1 LRNIT
6 ASKDMSMSRSTAQW
20 DGTTRRNIMV
30 LTAAQALG
38 AASPPIVVSLG
49 GLVGQSLSSDPTLAT
64 LPVSLFNLGLAL
76 GTLPAAAVMR
86 RFGRRNGYLLG
97 TTFGMVAGLVAALGI
112 AAASFIVFC
121 LGTFTAGFYAAYV
134 QSYRFAA
141 TDSTPAAL
149 RAKAISWVMVG
160 GLIAAVIGPQLVIWT
175 RSSIP
180 GMPFAGSFLSQAAL
194 ALLAMP
200 VLLLL
205 RAPRTGGTGP
215 ASTDGGRSL
224 GEILRMP
231 RFILSVAAGVVSYG
245 LMTFVMTAAPMAM
258 VGHGHSVDHAALG
271 IQWHVLAMFAPS
283 FVTGYLITWFGK
295 ERVTTA
301 GLLLTAASA
310 AVALSGLGL
319 VHFWGS
325 LILLGIGWNFGFIG
339 ATAMVADCHT
349 AAERGKAQGANDFMV
364 FGVVAA
370 ASFFSG
376 SLLHASG
383 WQTINWLIFP
393 SVALILVPLIWRAA
407 RRSTVEYGEA

>member
-1 LRNIT
+1 MSATQTTWDRN
-6 ASKDMSMSRSTAQW
+6 A
-20 DGTTRRNIMV
+20 RRNVMV

-49 GLVGQSLSSDPTLAT
+49 GLVGQSLSADPTLAT

-86 RFGRRNGYLLG
+86 RFGRRTGYLFG
-97 TTFGMVAGLVAALGI
+97 ATFGIAAGLVAALGI
-112 AAASFIVFC
+112 AAASFVVFC
-121 LGTFTAGFYAAYV
+121 LGTFTAGFYASYV

-141 TDSTPAAL
+141 TDAVSGAL

-175 RSSIP
+175 RTAIP

-205 RAPRTGGTGP
+205 RAPRAGTAGP
-215 ASTDGGRSL
+215 ASSGGGRPL

-231 RFILSVAAGVVSYG
+231 RFMLSVAAGVVSYG

-295 ERVTTA
+295 ERVTAA

-319 VHFWGS
+319 FHFWVS

-349 AAERGKAQGANDFMV
+349 PAERGKAQGANDFMV
-364 FGVVAA
+364 FGVVAG

-393 SVALILVPLIWRAA
+393 AVALILVPLIWRAA
-407 RRSTVEYGEA
+407 RRSAVEYGEA

>member
-49 GLVGQSLSSDPTLAT
+49 GLVGQSLSSDPALAT

-205 RAPRTGGTGP
+205 RAPRAGGAGP

-295 ERVTTA
+295 ERVTAA

>member
-1 LRNIT
+1 MT
-6 ASKDMSMSRSTAQW
+6 GASPAQ
-20 DGTTRRNIMV
+20 DGVARRNVAV

-38 AASPPIVVSLG
+38 AASPPIVISLG
-49 GLVGQSLSSDPTLAT
+49 GLVGQSLSSDPALST

-76 GTLPAAAVMR
+76 GTLPAAFVMR
-86 RFGRRNGYLLG
+86 RFGRRNGYL
-97 TTFGMVAGLVAALGI
+97 FGASVGIAAGLVAAFGI
-112 AAASFIVFC
+112 HATSFILFC

-141 TDSTPAAL
+141 TDAATGAM

-160 GLIAAVIGPQLVIWT
+160 GLVAAIIGPQLVIWT
-175 RSSIP
+175 REAVP
-180 GMPFAGSFLSQAAL
+180 GAPYAGSFLSQAAL
-194 ALLAMP
+194 ALIAVP
-200 VLLLL
+200 VLMLL
-205 RAPRTGGTGP
+205 RAPKP
-215 ASTDGGRSL
+215 KKADAASSGGGRTL
-224 GEILRMP
+224 MQILSTP

-245 LMTFVMTAAPMAM
+245 LMTFIMTAAPMAM
-258 VGHGHSVDHAALG
+258 VGHGHSVDHATLG

-283 FVTGYLITWFGK
+283 FVTGYLISWFGK
-295 ERVTTA
+295 EHVTA
-301 GLLLTAASA
+301 IGLVLIAVSG

-319 VHFWGS
+319 FHFWIS

-349 AAERGKAQGANDFMV
+349 PAERGKAQGANDFMV

-376 SLLHASG
+376 SLLHSSG

-393 SVALILVPLIWRAA
+393 AVAFVLAPLVWRAA
-407 RRSTVEYGEA
+407 RGDTRIAGRSGV